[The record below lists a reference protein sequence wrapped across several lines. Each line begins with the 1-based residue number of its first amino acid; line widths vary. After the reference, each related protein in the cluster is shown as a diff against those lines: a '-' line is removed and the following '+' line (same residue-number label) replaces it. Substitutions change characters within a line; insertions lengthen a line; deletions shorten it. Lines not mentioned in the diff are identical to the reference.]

1 MRRVSLLLLAIS
13 VSLAGCGG
21 GGSTSSAVPQTS
33 QAPQMPALGSSSN
46 LALALSGQSGTQS
59 GWGGPAKITINL
71 ASPIVIDGTV
81 YWNGVA
87 VSSSSRSTES
97 ATPAPSP
104 TPIQIPAAGIVV
116 TATNSK
122 GAQIT
127 WTISNWTGA
136 FKLSLPSGLITIT
149 AYVPL

>member
-71 ASPIVIDGTV
+71 ASLRSPAKARWFDPTDGS
-81 YWNGVA
+81 YHDVA
-87 VSSSSRSTES
+87 GEPLINRGHHQFTPPGKNHDGDDDWVLLLEASAGSR
-97 ATPAPSP
+97 
-104 TPIQIPAAGIVV
+104 
-116 TATNSK
+116 
-122 GAQIT
+122 
-127 WTISNWTGA
+127 
-136 FKLSLPSGLITIT
+136 
-149 AYVPL
+149 